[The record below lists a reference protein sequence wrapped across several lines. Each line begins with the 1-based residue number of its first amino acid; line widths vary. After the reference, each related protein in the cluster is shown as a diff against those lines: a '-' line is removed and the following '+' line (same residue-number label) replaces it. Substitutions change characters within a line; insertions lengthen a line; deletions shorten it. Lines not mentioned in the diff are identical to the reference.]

1 MKKIVLFLIC
11 SIFLSA
17 CTTTNTLHSFSVD
30 ARTKDVA
37 LENLVIVSNGT
48 ESYIQPTYQLFA
60 IEHTNSDP
68 ADLVKESGMNLYDE
82 EENLI
87 FSIHTGANQDGILD
101 TRTTPLADDLV
112 GFIAPS
118 KNIESGKNVFIEFV
132 YEKDNQEVT
141 EKVEVALQKSN

>member
-1 MKKIVLFLIC
+1 MKKTVLFLM
-11 SIFLSA
+11 SSVFLSA

-68 ADLVKESGMNLYDE
+68 ADLVKQTIMSFYDE
-82 EENLI
+82 EDTFFFTIN
-87 FSIHTGANQDGILD
+87 TGPNQDGILD
-101 TRTTPLADDLV
+101 TRTTPLDDDLV

-118 KNIESGKNVFIEFV
+118 KNIEPRKNIFIEFV
-132 YEKDNQEVT
+132 YEKDNQQVT
-141 EKVEVALQKSN
+141 EKVEVALQESN